1 MCVLLVC
8 VVMVGV
14 LWWCV
19 VCGAKKQLRKRKGE
33 EREREKRVANLA
45 FALRG
50 MSLWNGWNCVETLR
64 NEYEARTRTAIQQN
78 ALCLW
83 GFSLF
88 LSLFSFVR
96 LVGRRKI
103 HVCVWGAGACGIT
116 HNLCT
121 ATEHWMSGA
130 PLVLEKDFFPR
141 KDSAGGSRG

>member
-78 ALCLW
+78 ALSLW

-88 LSLFSFVR
+88 SLSLLFCSF
-96 LVGRRKI
+96 
-103 HVCVWGAGACGIT
+103 
-116 HNLCT
+116 
-121 ATEHWMSGA
+121 
-130 PLVLEKDFFPR
+130 
-141 KDSAGGSRG
+141 GGKT